1 MAGAGSRFH
10 QAGYSLPKPLIKVN
24 GKTMI
29 RLSVDTLK
37 LKRVDANFIFVVRK
51 YQEEHHNTLVREE
64 LNDIDPDCKIVEVE
78 ELTEGSACT
87 CILAKEYINNDTP
100 LFIYNCDQ
108 VFNFSETT
116 KNNILESILDD
127 EQGGAVVTW
136 FDENPKNS
144 FCEVDSNNICYNFT
158 EKEPVS
164 NNALIGFHYFR
175 TGREFVDAAYKMI
188 MSGKKFNNEYYIAPV
203 YNNLNNIKN
212 IHIERNECYLIGTP
226 DDLQIYKDLP
236 KVKNILFDLDGVL
249 VDTVSN
255 HTRAL
260 KEAVRVNGI
269 PPEFIDYVPENL
281 PTVEKLAC
289 LKDTFT
295 KLDIEEYK
303 ILNIIEKKNSLLD
316 ELVEKSTFP
325 ETSDKFDMFD
335 FIEQQ
340 GINFYIVTNSS
351 KRSVYSLFKKLGW
364 WERLKHKFI
373 CSNDSGRGKPYA
385 EPYVRAILK
394 YGLDVKGTV
403 VIEDSEEGKQSA
415 ESCGLKV
422 TKVNNPTET
431 NINLIDKILRESK
444 NGNL

>member
-37 LKRVDANFIFVVRK
+37 LKRIDANFIFVVRK
-51 YQEEHHNTLVREE
+51 YQEEHHNTLLREE
-64 LNDIDPDCKIVEVE
+64 LNSIDPDCKIVEVE

-87 CILAKEYINNDTP
+87 CILAKEHINNDIP

-116 KNNILESILDD
+116 KNLILDSILDNN
-127 EQGGAVVTW
+127 QGGSVVTW
-136 FDENPKNS
+136 YDENPKNS
-144 FCEVDSNNICYNFT
+144 FCEVDEKNICFNFT

-175 TGREFVDAAYKMI
+175 SGREFVQAAYQMI
-188 MSGKKFNNEYYIAPV
+188 KSGKKFNNEFYIAPV
-203 YNNLNNIKN
+203 YNYLKNIKN
-212 IHIERNECYLIGTP
+212 IHIDKNECYLIGTP
-226 DDLQIYKDLP
+226 DDLEIYKELP

-269 PPEFIDYVPENL
+269 PPEFIDYIPANL
-281 PTVEKLAC
+281 PTVQKLSL
-289 LKDTFT
+289 LKNKFD
-295 KLDIEEYK
+295 KLDIDETK
-303 ILNIIEKKNSLLD
+303 IKNIISRKNWELE
-316 ELVEKSTFP
+316 ELVEKSTFS
-325 ETSDKFDMFD
+325 ETRDKLSMFD
-335 FIEQQ
+335 YIESQ

-351 KRSVYSLFKKLGW
+351 KNSVFHLFRKLGW

-373 CSNDSGRGKPYA
+373 CSDDSSRGKPYA
-385 EPYVRAILK
+385 EPYVRAMLK

-403 VIEDSEEGKQSA
+403 VVEDSDEGQQSA
-415 ESCGLKV
+415 VSCGLRVKKV
-422 TKVNNPTET
+422 SVPTEV
-431 NINLIDKILRESK
+431 NISLIENILKESR
-444 NGNL
+444 N

>member
-51 YQEEHHNTLVREE
+51 YKEEYHNTLLRRE
-64 LNDIDPDCKIVEVE
+64 LNDIDPDCKIIEVA

-87 CILAKEYINNDTP
+87 CLLAKEYISNDTP
-100 LFIYNCDQ
+100 LIIYNCDQ

-116 KNNILESILDD
+116 KNNILHSILDSKH
-127 EQGGAVVTW
+127 GGSVVTW
-136 FDENPKNS
+136 YDENPKNS
-144 FCEVDSNNICYNFT
+144 FCEVDENNICSNFT

-175 TGREFVDAAYKMI
+175 TGKEFVDAAYRMI
-188 MSGKKFNNEYYIAPV
+188 RSGKKFNNEFYIAPV
-203 YNNLNNIKN
+203 YNYLSNIKN

-255 HTRAL
+255 HTKAL

-269 PPEFIDYVPENL
+269 PPEFIDYIPENL
-281 PTVEKLAC
+281 PTIEKLSQ
-289 LKDTFT
+289 LQQKFN
-295 KLDIEEYK
+295 KLDIDEEK
-303 ILNIIEKKNSLLD
+303 IQSIIAKKNWELE
-316 ELVEKSTFP
+316 ELVEKSIFQ
-325 ETSDKFDMFD
+325 ETADKLDMFD

-340 GINFYIVTNSS
+340 GVNFYIVTNSS
-351 KRSVYSLFKKLGW
+351 KGSVYHLFRRLGW
-364 WERLKHKFI
+364 WDRLKHKFI
-373 CSNDSGRGKPYA
+373 CSNDSSKGKPYA

-403 VIEDSEEGKQSA
+403 AIEDSEEGSQSA
-415 ESCGLKV
+415 ISCGLRVFRVK
-422 TKVNNPTET
+422 NPTET
-431 NINLIDKILRESK
+431 NINLINNILNESK

>member
-51 YQEEHHNTLVREE
+51 YQEEHHNILLRQE
-64 LNDIDPDCKIVEVE
+64 LNDIDPDCKIIEVE

-87 CILAKEYINNDTP
+87 CILAKEYISNDTP

-108 VFNFSETT
+108 VFNFSERT
-116 KNNILESILDD
+116 KNLILDSILDNK
-127 EQGGAVVTW
+127 QGGSVITW
-136 FDENPKNS
+136 YDENPKNS
-144 FCEVDSNNICYNFT
+144 FCEVDDTNTCSNFT
-158 EKEPVS
+158 EKDPVS

-175 TGREFVDAAYKMI
+175 SGKEFVDAAYRMI

-203 YNNLNNIKN
+203 YNYLENIKN

-249 VDTVSN
+249 VDTVSL
-255 HTRAL
+255 HTQAL
-260 KEAVRVNGI
+260 KEAIRVNGI
-269 PPEFIDYVPENL
+269 PPEFIDYVPSNL
-281 PTVEKLAC
+281 PTIEKLSN
-289 LKDTFT
+289 LKERFD
-295 KLDIEEYK
+295 KLDIDKDK
-303 ILNIIEKKNSLLD
+303 IKNIIEKKNTVLEYLVRDSL
-316 ELVEKSTFP
+316 FP
-325 ETSDKFDMFD
+325 ETSDKLDMFD
-335 FIEQQ
+335 FIEKQ

-351 KRSVYSLFKKLGW
+351 KGSVYNLFKKLGW
-364 WERLKHKFI
+364 WDRLKHKFI
-373 CSNDSGRGKPYA
+373 CSNDSNRGKPYA

-394 YGLDVKGTV
+394 YGLDVKGTIV
-403 VIEDSEEGKQSA
+403 VEDSDEGQQSA
-415 ESCGLKV
+415 ESCGLRV
-422 TKVNNPTET
+422 FRVNNPKDT
-431 NINLIDKILRESK
+431 NINLIDTILKESK